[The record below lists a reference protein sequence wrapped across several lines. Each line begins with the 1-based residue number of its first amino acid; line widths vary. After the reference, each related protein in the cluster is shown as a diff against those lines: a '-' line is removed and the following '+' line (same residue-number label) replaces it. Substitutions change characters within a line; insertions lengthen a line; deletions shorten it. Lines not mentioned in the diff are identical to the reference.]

1 MPPNKTLTNFVVNK
15 VRVFDN
21 YTKSNLFHFIL
32 HRFKW
37 LIQIVHKLWN
47 DHACMFGKHY
57 FLHFEIHLQNIL
69 DK

>member
-21 YTKSNLFHFIL
+21 FVE
-32 HRFKW
+32 R

-47 DHACMFGKHY
+47 DHAYMFGKHY
-57 FLHFEIHLQNIL
+57 LLHF
-69 DK
+69 